1 MSSDLIVNLPFCLT
15 GTPTSRGQL
24 QKAAEHSRSA
34 APRRGF
40 KNRLCMNVPRPGL
53 YRLALAN
60 PGRESK
66 MLFHQRNQTDVA
78 ARTQQPSA
86 SYLGKLVAM
95 YVMMVIASSTAPN
108 QSHCCWALGSSLFIS
123 PSVQS
128 NTRSKDSGSRAI
140 RSLPLSKRIKE
151 SLCRRALFPTLHALP

>member
-1 MSSDLIVNLPFCLT
+1 ME
-15 GTPTSRGQL
+15 
-24 QKAAEHSRSA
+24 KAAEHSRSA

-40 KNRLCMNVPRPGL
+40 KNRLCMNVPSPRL

-78 ARTQQPSA
+78 ARTQQLSA

-108 QSHCCWALGSSLFIS
+108 QSHCCWALGSSASFIS
-123 PSVQS
+123 PSVHS

-140 RSLPLSKRIKE
+140 GSLPLSKRIKE
-151 SLCRRALFPTLHALP
+151 SLWRALFPTLQALP

>member
-1 MSSDLIVNLPFCLT
+1 
-15 GTPTSRGQL
+15 
-24 QKAAEHSRSA
+24 
-34 APRRGF
+34 
-40 KNRLCMNVPRPGL
+40 
-53 YRLALAN
+53 
-60 PGRESK
+60 
-66 MLFHQRNQTDVA
+66 MLLHQRNQTDVA
-78 ARTQQPSA
+78 ARKQQPSA

-140 RSLPLSKRIKE
+140 RSLHCQSGSRI
-151 SLCRRALFPTLHALP
+151 LFAGARYFPHCRRSPNGIIGGGFTIG